1 MARVLW
7 PGVNPLGKCLYLGR
21 GATDCT
27 PVVGVVRDMRW
38 QLRDGTPSM
47 TYYIPLARAV
57 SSIGGAS
64 LIVRCDAPRALL
76 PMIRAIVASVA
87 GVGSPSAVRTLRD
100 VVDPQFRTLRQGLT
114 LFAMFA
120 GLAVLVAMLGVYS
133 VVAFS
138 VTQRGHE
145 FGIRVALGARAPN
158 LVRLVLGQTLAYA
171 AAGLLLGLVL
181 ALLGGRYVAPLL
193 YQTSPRDPLALC
205 VAALALVLAAI
216 VASIIPARAAARADP
231 RQALQA
237 E

>member
-1 MARVLW
+1 
-7 PGVNPLGKCLYLGR
+7 
-21 GATDCT
+21 
-27 PVVGVVRDMRW
+27 
-38 QLRDGTPSM
+38 
-47 TYYIPLARAV
+47 
-57 SSIGGAS
+57 
-64 LIVRCDAPRALL
+64 
-76 PMIRAIVASVA
+76 MIRAIVASVA